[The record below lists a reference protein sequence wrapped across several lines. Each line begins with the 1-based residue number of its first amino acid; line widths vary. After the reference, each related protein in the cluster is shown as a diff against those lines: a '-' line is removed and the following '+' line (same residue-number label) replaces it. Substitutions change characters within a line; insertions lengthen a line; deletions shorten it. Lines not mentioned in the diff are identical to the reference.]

1 MRILKVWLPLT
12 CVIVVLLWLAGCTG
26 AAQQGNKSNAG
37 GGRGQNGGGQSV
49 SVAVAPVQQQ
59 DLPIY
64 LTGLGNVA
72 AYNTVTVKTRLD
84 GQLVQVAFR
93 EGQEV
98 KKGDLLAVIDPRPY
112 EVALN
117 QAQATLFK
125 DQAAL
130 RDAKL
135 NYERYQGLFK
145 DGVISKQ
152 QLDTQQ
158 SSSDQFEGAVR
169 ADEAQINNQ
178 KLNLTYTRIT
188 APVGGRVG
196 LRLVDVGNMVHATD
210 PNGLLV
216 ITQLQPIAAL
226 FTLPEDQLPQ
236 VAKHMRSGTL
246 EVEAYNRDNQTKL
259 ATGKLET
266 IDNQIDPTTGTGRL
280 KAVFTNAEHTLW
292 PNQFVNIRMLLE
304 VRKDM
309 VIVPAAAVQRG
320 PQGTYVFVM
329 KQDKTVDLR
338 PVQVALTQ
346 SNVAAIASGV
356 NPGETVVTDG
366 QDKLQAGSH
375 VEPRPGSGN
384 GNGKGQGSKQ
394 AQSAQVAAAQ

>member
-1 MRILKVWLPLT
+1 MRILKIWLPLA
-12 CVIVVLLWLAGCTG
+12 CVFVVLLWFVGCTG
-26 AAQQGNKSNAG
+26 VAQQGNKSNAG
-37 GGRGQNGGGQSV
+37 GGRSQAGGGQAV
-49 SVAVAPVQQQ
+49 SVAVAPVEQQ

-64 LTGLGNVA
+64 LNGLGNVV
-72 AYNTVTVKTRLD
+72 AYNTVTVKTRID

-98 KKGDLLAVIDPRPY
+98 QKGDLLAVIDPRPY

-130 RDAKL
+130 QDAKI

-152 QLDTQQ
+152 QLDTQR
-158 SSSDQFEGAVR
+158 SSSDQLEGAVR
-169 ADEAQINNQ
+169 ADEALVNTQ

-196 LRLVDVGNMVHATD
+196 LRLVDVGNMVHAAD
-210 PNGLLV
+210 QNGLLV

-236 VAKHMRSGTL
+236 VAKHMRSGPL

-280 KAVFTNAEHTLW
+280 KAVFTNAEHMLW

-304 VRKDM
+304 VRKD
-309 VIVPAAAVQRG
+309 VILVPAAAVQRG
-320 PQGTYVFVM
+320 PQGTYVFIL

-356 NPGETVVTDG
+356 NPGETVITDG

-375 VEPRPGSGN
+375 VEPRPAN
-384 GNGKGQGSKQ
+384 GNGQGSKP
-394 AQSAQVAAAQ
+394 AQSAQVVAQ